1 LGLKNMR
8 KRKDKQLIISS
19 MEGDASADMVVE
31 YIRYITP
38 AISLNRY
45 NSENRIDNL
54 SINLTSKSSKIDV
67 NTRYSSSFLM
77 EEKSL
82 WYRRGNFVLSSHWND
97 LSYSKLK
104 DYIGEEEEQVNHF
117 LHLYS
122 TKLSGYMNEFV
133 YNNKL
138 NNLFIAQKVG
148 LGIPDTLITT
158 KKEDLLA
165 FYTKNNGRI
174 INKPIHHG
182 HLSLIDKEDNV
193 KYSSRGTY
201 IVEKEQIDVLADS
214 FGLSLFQGLI
224 EKEVE
229 LRIFQL
235 EDKLYSMA
243 IFSQNDEQTK
253 VDFRNYNYNKPNRN
267 VPFQLPMNIE
277 KKILKLVKT
286 LGFDTCS
293 IDMILDT
300 KGNYVFLEI
309 NPNGQFGWVSKHCN
323 YYLEEKIAES
333 CLK

>member
-1 LGLKNMR
+1 MKR
-8 KRKDKQLIISS
+8 KRNNIGLLVSS
-19 MEGDASADMVVE
+19 IEEEAATNMVIE
-31 YIRYITP
+31 YIKHLAPSINFT
-38 AISLNRY
+38 RY
-45 NSENRIDNL
+45 NSENRIQHL
-54 SINLTSKSSKIDV
+54 SINLTSTNSKIKVD
-67 NTRYSSSFLM
+67 TQYSNSFSMEDSSM
-77 EEKSL
+77 
-82 WYRRGNFVLSSHWND
+82 WYRRGDFLFSTDWNS
-97 LSYSKLK
+97 LSYSKLQE
-104 DYIGEEEEQVNHF
+104 YITAEEEQVTQF

-148 LGIPDTLITT
+148 LAIPNTLVTT

-165 FYTKNNGRI
+165 FYTKHNEQI

-201 IVEKEQIDVLADS
+201 ILKKEEIDNLEDS
-214 FGLSLFQGLI
+214 FGLSLFQGLV
-224 EKEVE
+224 EKETE
-229 LRIFQL
+229 LRVFQL
-235 EDKLYSMA
+235 EDKLYTMA

-253 VDFRNYNYNKPNRN
+253 VDFRNYNHETPNRN
-267 VPFQLPMNIE
+267 VPFQLPMKIE
-277 KKILKLVKT
+277 KKILKLTKT

-293 IDMILDT
+293 MDIILD
-300 KGNYVFLEI
+300 KNGNYVFLEI

>member
-1 LGLKNMR
+1 MKKTNKENNRNLL
-8 KRKDKQLIISS
+8 ISS
-19 MEGDASADMVVE
+19 MEDENATDMVVE
-31 YIRYITP
+31 YVRYLDNILGI
-38 AISLNRY
+38 ARY
-45 NSENRIDNL
+45 NLENRIDDL
-54 SINLTSKSSKIDV
+54 SIKL
-67 NTRYSSSFLM
+67 SSSNCEINAIPRHTNPFTIA
-77 EEKSL
+77 EKSL
-82 WYRRGNFVLSSHWND
+82 WYRRGNFVLSQHWND
-97 LSYSKLK
+97 LSYPKLK
-104 DYIGEEEEQVNHF
+104 EYITDEEEQVNHF
-117 LHLYS
+117 LHLYA

-148 LGIPDTLITT
+148 LAIPNTLVTT

-165 FYTKNNGRI
+165 FYTKHNEQI

-201 IVEKEQIDVLADS
+201 ILEKEKIDNLEDS
-214 FGLSLFQGLI
+214 FGLSLFQGLV
-224 EKEVE
+224 EKETE
-229 LRIFQL
+229 LRVFQL
-235 EDKLYSMA
+235 EDKLYTMA

-253 VDFRNYNYNKPNRN
+253 VDFRNYNHETPNRN
-267 VPFQLPMNIE
+267 VPFQLPMKIE
-277 KKILKLVKT
+277 KKILKLTKT

-293 IDMILDT
+293 MDIILD
-300 KGNYVFLEI
+300 KNGNYVFLEI